1 MSDKI
6 ERCAK
11 CGSEVTEPVGYPNGL
26 MTNCGCEPPINCEVA
41 YCDHLL
47 LVDHWNDRQRLI
59 RAEARIKVLE
69 EALAGIGKCKTCK
82 NNMPENTEC
91 LHPAFGEFEGNVGE
105 NEKYK
110 NCPGWEIKP

>member
-1 MSDKI
+1 MSDEI

-69 EALAGIGKCKTCK
+69 EALFGTNKCETCSRGPSDSYK
-82 NNMPENTEC
+82 CEGPE
-91 LHPAFGEFEGNVGE
+91 FGCWR
-105 NEKYK
+105 YK
-110 NCPGWEIKP
+110 P